1 MVKNLSLFNT
11 MMYTLLFKLIIGDI
25 YNETEDKFI
34 NDQKAFFYKET
45 NNNLNIKDDEIY
57 NNDFIIR
64 DWIEDYDLIDS
75 SLSLKMNDSSIMNL
89 SIDRG
94 REEKKKSD
102 NNEGNSTSYD
112 ICLFD
117 NNKNFFYYEI
127 EKSILYENMVSLIY
141 DLFHTDIMKKI
152 EAVIEKILN
161 YSLGKENTLSR
172 IIEIEDIFSF
182 DFEVIQNLI
191 KKFEINNTNLEEYK
205 NNIYN
210 YINEI
215 LDVRIKNYLD
225 EIEKIE
231 KIEKI
236 YEEKINNINS
246 NLQQE
251 IFNIEELFNNN
262 ESFSISNNS
271 DNCSHHNKLEY
282 YLFYQKNM
290 NYDNVILFLI
300 MPIIILFIEIY
311 YFFIKK
317 VLLSVISLENC
328 VLRCY
333 IYIRYIFAYFLSE
346 YGIGKISF
354 LLFLIFIFFRLFI
367 IQGNIREKKII
378 FTCFSIVYIAY
389 ILLICFNFC
398 FEIVTYLILI
408 TQIICDRNACPFSLI
423 FLACFSQLFLRNISK
438 KESIIIIL
446 LHILLLLIIINLR
459 LYDLRGKKRKKN
471 KSNYMRIKL
480 IY

>member
-161 YSLGKENTLSR
+161 YSLGK
-172 IIEIEDIFSF
+172 
-182 DFEVIQNLI
+182 
-191 KKFEINNTNLEEYK
+191 
-205 NNIYN
+205 
-210 YINEI
+210 
-215 LDVRIKNYLD
+215 
-225 EIEKIE
+225 
-231 KIEKI
+231 
-236 YEEKINNINS
+236 
-246 NLQQE
+246 
-251 IFNIEELFNNN
+251 
-262 ESFSISNNS
+262 
-271 DNCSHHNKLEY
+271 
-282 YLFYQKNM
+282 
-290 NYDNVILFLI
+290 
-300 MPIIILFIEIY
+300 
-311 YFFIKK
+311 
-317 VLLSVISLENC
+317 
-328 VLRCY
+328 
-333 IYIRYIFAYFLSE
+333 
-346 YGIGKISF
+346 
-354 LLFLIFIFFRLFI
+354 
-367 IQGNIREKKII
+367 
-378 FTCFSIVYIAY
+378 
-389 ILLICFNFC
+389 
-398 FEIVTYLILI
+398 
-408 TQIICDRNACPFSLI
+408 
-423 FLACFSQLFLRNISK
+423 
-438 KESIIIIL
+438 
-446 LHILLLLIIINLR
+446 
-459 LYDLRGKKRKKN
+459 
-471 KSNYMRIKL
+471 
-480 IY
+480 